1 MINFKQMV
9 ESFGNDIEFSNNL
22 INENNIA
29 SFENEIEAKFGDEL
43 KYYILNYGYLAM
55 NDIEFFGINSKQ
67 MSKSD
72 MIQTTKDLHINFNL
86 TQNLIA
92 FMKST
97 DDIYYLVDENDKVF
111 RFDSVV
117 CTLTPLEIDLIT
129 FIKNQLEN
137 C

>member
-29 SFENEIEAKFGDEL
+29 SFENEIESKFGDEL

-72 MIQTTKDLHINFNL
+72 MIQTTKDLHTNFNL

-97 DDIYYLVDENDKVF
+97 DDIYYLIDENDKMF

-117 CTLTPLEIDLIT
+117 STLTPLEIDLIT
-129 FIKNQLEN
+129 FIKNQLET